1 MVGVKGP
8 VECDHL
14 EDALV
19 RVLEDVLR
27 NCQASK
33 VEIISVENSN
43 AMEMNEAL

>member
-27 NCQASK
+27 NCQARK
-33 VEIISVENSN
+33 VGTISVENNN
-43 AMEMNEAL
+43 AKKMNKAL